1 MEPMT
6 SKRMPND
13 KLLHVLDVQ
22 EEMNGE
28 MFYVAQC
35 LEYDVRGIGSTV
47 EEARANF
54 VRRVKSL
61 KRHAELEGV
70 ADPFQGL
77 DQAPARFW
85 DMLERFKEQG
95 GSPEQPYW

>member
-1 MEPMT
+1 ME
-6 SKRMPND
+6 SKRMPKD

-28 MFYVAQC
+28 IFFVAQC
-35 LEYDVRGIGSTV
+35 LEYDVRGIGSSV

-54 VRRVKSL
+54 VRRIKSL

-70 ADPFQGL
+70 EDPFYGL
-77 DQAPARFW
+77 DPAPNRFW
-85 DMLERFKEQG
+85 EMLERFSEEG
-95 GSPEQPYW
+95 GTTEEPYW

>member
-1 MEPMT
+1 MGIMNGMT
-6 SKRMPND
+6 ND

-22 EEMNGE
+22 EELNGE
-28 MFYVAQC
+28 LFYVAQC
-35 LEYDVRGIGSTV
+35 LEHDVRGIGSTV

-54 VRRVKSL
+54 VRRIGSL

-70 ADPFQGL
+70 KDPFYGL
-77 DQAPARFW
+77 EPAPQRFW

-95 GSPEQPYW
+95 GTPEQPYW